1 MRMRLP
7 VTFGCGC
14 VAATVL
20 SWNAV
25 VLGGVVVFAQPL
37 VTPNVPVSGTVT
49 DETGGVLP
57 GAVVVLLQRDAS
69 DPIEEVVADGDGN
82 FTFGVPAGEYLL
94 RVSMPSFAAEDQVI
108 LVTSEVEP
116 LTIRLALD
124 VREELLDVEVDPA
137 NALRLNP
144 LASLTAQ
151 TLSEDELLALPTD
164 EEDLVEY
171 LMLLAGADSSGD
183 LESDVS
189 SFIIDGWDEGRLPDP
204 DEIAQIIIDPTPL
217 RVDGSGDGPRIEII
231 TRPGTGRWRQSMDFN
246 FADESLDATTP
257 GESTKP
263 ARQTR
268 DLDVDFG
275 GPVIAGLVDIDLE
288 ASTGNR
294 ERAANSLIAITPT
307 GDVFEA
313 VVRPE
318 VEHELE
324 VDADIA
330 LSSSRTLG
338 LDFDYETGTE
348 KNSGVGGF
356 TLPER
361 ASDET
366 DKQWAVQVSERR
378 LGNDSVNDFRVRASR
393 SSSQEIGRN
402 AGVAID
408 VADAFNRGGSTRSN
422 LDRETRIQVEERLR
436 WQRGGWSLQAGLEG
450 RYDTNYSL
458 SEANYNGTFD
468 FAGLHDYC
476 RATEFFGVNCEPT
489 RLIVEEAL
497 SRGAVPVYLDARGD
511 RVEITGVPTTY
522 SVTSGDGELDIGEV
536 TVESF
541 LQVDR
546 GFGERASLRL
556 GLRYEA
562 TNHSQ
567 DYLRANPVA
576 NVQYRWFEDTILGL
590 GASLSYRDFQDYER
604 LLRNDGASHQKR
616 LSMSSPSFPDPFLGG
631 VVTIDDNRTSL
642 TVLDPGYRAPY
653 SFNPQLNV
661 TQQLPGSMRLN
672 VSFSMNYG
680 YRQRRIRNIN
690 APFPGTPLPDEIL
703 SLPRERRL
711 AFVDEMRPFFP
722 NVGNINQIESS
733 GRSVGRRLRV
743 RFQRRRYIEVLGIG
757 ISGSANY
764 SYRWGEDDNDFNNPY
779 VPEWGLA
786 RREHTFESQVR
797 VRLPRDL
804 SIANP
809 VLRVLA
815 RMTYQDTNFNISIR
829 ANAGRPYSI
838 RSGRDLNGDQS
849 TRDRPF
855 GVARNTETGPGRT
868 YLNMTLTKYLRG
880 ATPQRGADG
889 RRREGRSLRV
899 QVRVNNLLNTSQIRG
914 FSGVLSS
921 PLFGLPTGYQRG
933 RTIRLSTHVDF

>member
-1 MRMRLP
+1 M
-7 VTFGCGC
+7 
-14 VAATVL
+14 
-20 SWNAV
+20 
-25 VLGGVVVFAQPL
+25 
-37 VTPNVPVSGTVT
+37 
-49 DETGGVLP
+49 
-57 GAVVVLLQRDAS
+57 
-69 DPIEEVVADGDGN
+69 
-82 FTFGVPAGEYLL
+82 
-94 RVSMPSFAAEDQVI
+94 
-108 LVTSEVEP
+108 
-116 LTIRLALD
+116 
-124 VREELLDVEVDPA
+124 
-137 NALRLNP
+137 
-144 LASLTAQ
+144 
-151 TLSEDELLALPTD
+151 
-164 EEDLVEY
+164 
-171 LMLLAGADSSGD
+171 
-183 LESDVS
+183 
-189 SFIIDGWDEGRLPDP
+189 
-204 DEIAQIIIDPTPL
+204 
-217 RVDGSGDGPRIEII
+217 
-231 TRPGTGRWRQSMDFN
+231 
-246 FADESLDATTP
+246 
-257 GESTKP
+257 
-263 ARQTR
+263 
-268 DLDVDFG
+268 
-275 GPVIAGLVDIDLE
+275 
-288 ASTGNR
+288 
-294 ERAANSLIAITPT
+294 
-307 GDVFEA
+307 
-313 VVRPE
+313 
-318 VEHELE
+318 
-324 VDADIA
+324 
-330 LSSSRTLG
+330 
-338 LDFDYETGTE
+338 
-348 KNSGVGGF
+348 
-356 TLPER
+356 
-361 ASDET
+361 
-366 DKQWAVQVSERR
+366 
-378 LGNDSVNDFRVRASR
+378 
-393 SSSQEIGRN
+393 
-402 AGVAID
+402 
-408 VADAFNRGGSTRSN
+408 
-422 LDRETRIQVEERLR
+422 
-436 WQRGGWSLQAGLEG
+436 
-450 RYDTNYSL
+450 
-458 SEANYNGTFD
+458 
-468 FAGLHDYC
+468 HDYC
-476 RATEFFGVNCEPT
+476 RATDFFGVNCEPT
-489 RLIVEEAL
+489 RVIVEEAL
-497 SRGAVPVYLDARGD
+497 SHGAVPVYLDARGD

-576 NVQYRWFEDTILGL
+576 NVQYRWFEDTILGF

-616 LSMSSPSFPDPFLGG
+616 LSISSPSFPDPFLGG
-631 VVTIDDNRTSL
+631 AVTIDGNRTSL

-653 SFNPQLNV
+653 SFNPQLNL

-809 VLRVLA
+809 VLRALA

-829 ANAGRPYSI
+829 ADAGRPYSI

-849 TRDRPF
+849 SRDRPF
-855 GVARNTETGPGRT
+855 GVSRNTETGPGRT